1 MPQQANNS
9 DLYEDAPVCG
19 LQFGHFTKLVG
30 TGYFLAFLLGAI
42 GFSCHWVNIWLDQK
56 TSISFLME
64 VFCPLCWAHNF
75 VWLIKY

>member
-30 TGYFLAFLLGAI
+30 TGYFFSLFTGGNWFQLPLGKYLVRSKKPPSVFLWRFFAHYVGRI
-42 GFSCHWVNIWLDQK
+42 V
-56 TSISFLME
+56 SFG
-64 VFCPLCWAHNF
+64 
-75 VWLIKY
+75 

>member
-30 TGYFLAFLLGAI
+30 TGYFFSLFTGGNWFQLPLGI
-42 GFSCHWVNIWLDQK
+42 NIWLDQK
-56 TSISFLME
+56 NLHQFSYGGFLPIM
-64 VFCPLCWAHNF
+64 LGA
-75 VWLIKY
+75 